1 MSVCL
6 LTPTISRMIVMRGF
20 KRNIYPVT
28 FENVVFPPDG
38 QTKLPP
44 MPTEPVYNP
53 DAGEEKYKTTK
64 RMVEARGVEEVHNT
78 LIHKQFGFAAVTG
91 GFIGPKEFKLL
102 TTSVNKNLAPRQF
115 AIWRVPAPWLPRTK
129 KAQGTKLGGG
139 KGSIHHYVTPVRS
152 GRIIFEI
159 GGHITDIEARAY
171 LAYLPDFLPFQ
182 TEFVSEEILQRRRD
196 EEREIKLYNQNP
208 YNWDHVIKYNMQNC
222 CGWLSQYDIIWRG
235 KYKNLLLSSPLG
247 PTRSVIWF
255 PVSCHIACILNVLE
269 VMFLLMLTSISSV
282 DDYTLHK
289 LSFVG
294 FAICGVIYMFLS
306 TWLFD
311 YSGRRRTSALGERS
325 FQYKLFCCALSTGS
339 LFTALYFF
347 YRHNTYCEPGIYTLF
362 ALCEYSVIIFN
373 ILFHSTLYY
382 DFHSR
387 NICLLSSASTF
398 QYEALPTHYSHDEK
412 KMVVFTCDLCNEAL
426 KLQKVVGH
434 RSCRNATY
442 TCIDCNVTF
451 GRENYRQHNK
461 CVSEDQRYGGVNYVP
476 KENKGDVKQQKWI
489 ETIREVVQKL
499 PYGPTKNLLLK
510 ALKNDNMPRKQK
522 PFINYLKNAC
532 KCHDQKAC
540 RRRMEYT
547 SKRIA
552 EIERTSKQ
560 SEDHRIEGGDYRSP
574 RGMR

>member
-1 MSVCL
+1 MSGCL
-6 LTPTISRMIVMRGF
+6 LTPTISRVIVLRGF

-44 MPTEPVYNP
+44 MPTEPFY
-53 DAGEEKYKTTK
+53 DSEAGEAKFKTTK

-78 LIHKQFGFAAVTG
+78 LIHKQYGLAAVSG
-91 GFIGPKEFKLL
+91 GFIGPKEFKLM

-171 LAYLPDFLPFQ
+171 LSFMPDFLPFQ
-182 TEFVSEEILQRRRD
+182 TEFVSEEILQKRRD
-196 EEREIKLYNQNP
+196 EEREIELYNQNP

-235 KYKNLLLSSPLG
+235 KYNIKMAVGDDELLRFSFRYVVYTIAGLPLTALGLCLMISILLHWDEATRTHCNVANWLPSVSAAVASYSPERYIWRLFIGIHGAPRIAVAFAFRNLLLSSPLG

-255 PVSCHIACILNVLE
+255 PVACHIACILNVLE

-289 LSFVG
+289 SSFVG

-412 KMVVFTCDLCNEAL
+412 V
-426 KLQKVVGH
+426 
-434 RSCRNATY
+434 
-442 TCIDCNVTF
+442 I
-451 GRENYRQHNK
+451 
-461 CVSEDQRYGGVNYVP
+461 
-476 KENKGDVKQQKWI
+476 
-489 ETIREVVQKL
+489 
-499 PYGPTKNLLLK
+499 
-510 ALKNDNMPRKQK
+510 
-522 PFINYLKNAC
+522 
-532 KCHDQKAC
+532 
-540 RRRMEYT
+540 
-547 SKRIA
+547 
-552 EIERTSKQ
+552 
-560 SEDHRIEGGDYRSP
+560 
-574 RGMR
+574 